1 MPQRVDIDN
10 STGTCPKAGFLTSL
24 SSKCKNGT
32 KRRPRQQ
39 KSTMVHVPPEKELS
53 LPLSKGKRGKSS
65 THTNVF
71 SMNCPPMRNLFQT
84 RSSWRKKHAT
94 HHGNDS
100 GDEALWDPLAAIIEE
115 AKNATDIQRVRV
127 IRFDLDR
134 NELIDETTPV
144 PVPLPTIN
152 DQRAR
157 KISSI
162 LHSNKSNIK
171 NLVKSINLNP
181 ASSDSENVT
190 SKIVTSII
198 QKTPSDSNSNPSS
211 SKFDEDTVT
220 TFHIKSILQNGQKYH
235 LKHNYPK
242 AAKLFLDAMSLL
254 NKRSY
259 PTDHALRQEA
269 HNSIHETH
277 HAHKNLEHSANIVK
291 IGLGLEA
298 KGELI
303 KALKMYTVAFRIRKE
318 SLGTRHPSLPVLL
331 NLLGAVQVKRGQ
343 YDEAMDIFE
352 LALYGKSKGS
362 HSPNQNSVKRSVKNR
377 TGGNAGTFAVSM
389 REIGAIHEHFGRLEE
404 AMTMYH
410 ESLDCV
416 MKDLREVESS
426 THSCE
431 NTDKKSADFRPPS
444 PCSTVPSEESYDV
457 CVVSASSSTH
467 TDSVEEMEI
476 YLQESSSHDC
486 DGGKSPTNLGFF
498 YDSFFQ
504 ITEMKSRK
512 MNIHVATTLHS
523 IANIHRKQ
531 HEYNLALS
539 SYHASLRGMKL
550 VHGEKHQNVAAV
562 LGNIGNL
569 LKDMKDYDRAFD
581 IYQSVL
587 KIESLRLGYSHHDV
601 MISMLNVAMIEK
613 CRHRHEESIALHK
626 EVIKIQQSR
635 QKDDKKRL
643 NLLAVAHSHLGDV
656 YEKIGEFTNAI
667 DVYKDALVIRTQALE
682 EFHPD
687 LGLLL
692 HKLGCL
698 CSKDKKFRHADAY
711 FTKAL
716 RLYMNNCVN
725 DERVVRVQRDKADNQ
740 MKLELMPTNGLSS
753 L

>member
-1 MPQRVDIDN
+1 
-10 STGTCPKAGFLTSL
+10 
-24 SSKCKNGT
+24 
-32 KRRPRQQ
+32 
-39 KSTMVHVPPEKELS
+39 
-53 LPLSKGKRGKSS
+53 
-65 THTNVF
+65 
-71 SMNCPPMRNLFQT
+71 MNCLPMLNLFQT
-84 RSSWRKKHAT
+84 MSWRKKHAP

-100 GDEALWDPLAAIIEE
+100 GDEAVWDPLAAIIEE
-115 AKNATDIQRVRV
+115 AKNATDTQRVRLV
-127 IRFDLDR
+127 RFDLDR
-134 NELIDETTPV
+134 NQLFDETTPV
-144 PVPLPTIN
+144 PVPPPLATTT
-152 DQRAR
+152 DQRTR
-157 KISSI
+157 NITSI
-162 LHSNKSNIK
+162 LHSNTSNIK
-171 NLVKSINLNP
+171 NLVKSLILKP
-181 ASSDSENVT
+181 ASSDLDNAT
-190 SKIVTSII
+190 SKSITGI
-198 QKTPSDSNSNPSS
+198 QKTPSGSNSNPSS
-211 SKFDEDTVT
+211 SKFDEDTVA
-220 TFHIKSILQNGQKYH
+220 TFQIKSILQHGQKHH
-235 LKHNYPK
+235 LKYNYPK
-242 AAKLFLDAMSLL
+242 AAKLYLEAMSLL
-254 NKRSY
+254 NERSF

-269 HNSIHETH
+269 HESIHETH
-277 HAHKNLEHSANIVK
+277 HAHRNLEHSANIVK

-298 KGELI
+298 KGELL

-318 SLGTRHPSLPVLL
+318 SLGPHHPSLPVLL

-343 YDEAMDIFE
+343 HDEALEIFE
-352 LALYGKSKGS
+352 LALYGKSKVGQS
-362 HSPNQNSVKRSVKNR
+362 QTQNSAKRTVEKR
-377 TGGNAGTFAVSM
+377 KGVNAGTFAVSM
-389 REIGAIHEHFGRLEE
+389 REIGSIHEHFGRLEE
-404 AMTMYH
+404 AMAMYH
-410 ESLDCV
+410 ESLDYV
-416 MKDLREVESS
+416 MKDLREVES
-426 THSCE
+426 TNYE
-431 NTDKKSADFRPPS
+431 NTNKKSVEFPPPS

-476 YLQESSSHDC
+476 YLQESLSHDC
-486 DGGKSPTNLGFF
+486 DSGKSPTNLGFF

-613 CRHRHEESIALHK
+613 CRNRHEESIALHK

-635 QKDDKKRL
+635 QKDDNKRL

-656 YEKIGEFTNAI
+656 YEKIGKFTNAI

-692 HKLGCL
+692 HKLGYL
-698 CSKDKKFRHADAY
+698 CSKDKQYRHADAY

-716 RLYMNNCVN
+716 RLYMKHCVN